1 MTSLIRWN
9 ARPDVLRDRVSR
21 LFDEA
26 FNDFVSPLSGREDTR
41 TGSWMPAV
49 DIRETPESLLFH
61 AELPGMTKDEVELTL
76 EKNTLTLQ
84 GERKFERDEQRESY
98 HRIERG
104 YGSFTRTFALPANVR
119 TEDVKATFEN
129 GVLTVE
135 LPKVEEAKPHRVE
148 IS

>member
-9 ARPDVLRDRVSR
+9 ARPDVLRNRVSR

-26 FNDFVSPLSGREDTR
+26 FNDFVAPVSGGEETR

-49 DIRETPESLLFH
+49 DIRETADSLVFQ

-104 YGSFTRTFALPANVR
+104 YGTFTRTFALPANVR
-119 TEDVKATFEN
+119 TEDVKASFVN
-129 GVLTVE
+129 GVLTIE